1 MNKDKNKS
9 DLLSMIIGIV
19 MSLALLVISIMFY
32 SFVNMY
38 VWNNVLLYF
47 FELPLIT
54 LVGGFGIEVL
64 KDAFIKQIV
73 RRDEGVSAFEHLF
86 QSFLFR
92 ATILLSAWIFTLL
105 I

>member
-1 MNKDKNKS
+1 MKKDNN
-9 DLLSMIIGIV
+9 DVLATIIGIAISCV
-19 MSLALLVISIMFY
+19 LLVISIMFT

-64 KDAFIKQIV
+64 KDAFAKQIFTT
-73 RRDEGVSAFEHLF
+73 DKNVSAYESLLY
-86 QSFLFR
+86 SISLR
-92 ATILLSAWIFTLL
+92 ATILLLAWIFTLL
-105 I
+105 V

>member
-9 DLLSMIIGIV
+9 DLLAMIIGIA
-19 MSLALLVISIMFY
+19 MSLVLLVISIMFY

-38 VWNNVLLYF
+38 AWNNVLLYF

-64 KDAFIKQIV
+64 KDAFVTQIV
-73 RRDEGVSAFEHLF
+73 RRDKDVSASEHLF
-86 QSFLFR
+86 QSLLLR

>member
-9 DLLSMIIGIV
+9 DLLAMIIGIA
-19 MSLALLVISIMFY
+19 MSLVLLVISIMFY

-64 KDAFIKQIV
+64 KDAFVTQ
-73 RRDEGVSAFEHLF
+73 
-86 QSFLFR
+86 
-92 ATILLSAWIFTLL
+92 ATQV
-105 I
+105 